1 MLTMESVKRLL
12 GFQFVVF
19 KAQVN
24 FQAKMYGQKSL
35 TDSFE
40 LQVYETVISI
50 GSHKRSKSH

>member
-24 FQAKMYGQKSL
+24 FQAKYYGQKSL

-40 LQVYETVISI
+40 
-50 GSHKRSKSH
+50 R